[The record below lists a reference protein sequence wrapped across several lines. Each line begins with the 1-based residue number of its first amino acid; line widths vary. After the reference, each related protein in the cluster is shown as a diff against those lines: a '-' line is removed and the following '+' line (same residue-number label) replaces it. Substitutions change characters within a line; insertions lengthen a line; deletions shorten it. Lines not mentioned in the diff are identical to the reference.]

1 MTEPEACPRRP
12 TIMRPLVMV
21 AAVCAVVVVGSAV
34 GVRAYEHRMDLPHPS
49 CGSAGTHGLDS
60 RTQVLSADPGALA
73 CFHAA
78 AQGCR
83 AASIDVGDMGVDTST
98 EHVFVITPGG
108 RPCQVTEF
116 SQFSIFTG
124 QIHRNPV
131 SSTRCRIAAVAAQ
144 GVRLSCSGQSLLIP
158 VRVGV

>member
-1 MTEPEACPRRP
+1 
-12 TIMRPLVMV
+12 MV
-21 AAVCAVVVVGSAV
+21 AAVCAAVVVVGSAV
-34 GVRAYEHRMDLPHPS
+34 GIRAYEHRMDLPHPS

-83 AASIDVGDMGVDTST
+83 AASIDVGEMGVDTDT
-98 EHVFVITPGG
+98 DHVFVITPGG
-108 RPCQVTEF
+108 RPCQLTEF

-131 SSTRCRIAAVAAQ
+131 TSTHCRITAVTAQ
-144 GVRLSCSGQSLLIP
+144 GVTLSCSGQSLLIP
-158 VRVGV
+158 VRAGV